1 MAEEAETLTSQYSF
15 QLRPHSTYSIT
26 GGLEAL
32 GLEEAASVAYEGAK
46 WLVPI
51 SLQRLQRCCQS
62 TLQKGDLTTQYILS
76 IKAIGVSV
84 DIISLDIKLLTTS
97 ANLLS
102 ALEAP
107 NSPSSWC
114 NPRSRDVS

>member
-32 GLEEAASVAYEGAK
+32 GLEEAVSFAYKGAK
-46 WLVPI
+46 RLVPI
-51 SLQRLQRCCQS
+51 SLQPLQRCCQS

-76 IKAIGVSV
+76 LKAIGVSV
-84 DIISLDIKLLTTS
+84 DVTSLDINLLTTS

-107 NSPSSWC
+107 NSPSTWC
-114 NPRSRDVS
+114 NPRSGDVS